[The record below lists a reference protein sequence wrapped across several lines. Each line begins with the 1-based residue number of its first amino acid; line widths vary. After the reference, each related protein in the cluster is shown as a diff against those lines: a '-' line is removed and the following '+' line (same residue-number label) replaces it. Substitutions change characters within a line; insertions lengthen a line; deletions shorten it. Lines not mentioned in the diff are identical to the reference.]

1 MHELYIEEGKE
12 IMFCSHM
19 RKMQAVVVFSFR
31 SYHFGIYLF
40 SFVQLLCSYFYVPS
54 LFFSVL
60 LAWVLVMP
68 VSMHAMPIGCQL
80 SLVAFNFLQWK
91 NVINL
96 LFYECKYSTTSEI

>member
-54 LFFSVL
+54 LFFFFRIACMGFSNACVNACYANWL
-60 LAWVLVMP
+60 PA
-68 VSMHAMPIGCQL
+68 IFG
-80 SLVAFNFLQWK
+80 SL
-91 NVINL
+91 
-96 LFYECKYSTTSEI
+96 